1 MKMHEC
7 GREGRF
13 ARGRMGWPVA
23 AMMFGGRHGRGRGF
37 DGPFGED
44 FGGRR
49 GGGRGRGRVFG
60 SGELRLVLL
69 ALIAETPRHGYE
81 LIKGIEE
88 LTGGNYAPSPGVVY
102 PTLNLLTDEGMIE
115 ETAGEGSR
123 KAYAATE
130 AGRNELDE
138 RIDEF
143 KALVERLKGLA
154 DPQDRH
160 GAPPIRRAMGN
171 LFAAVRNRAM
181 EDQFD
186 RETMHQIAEILDE
199 AARKVE
205 RL

>member
-1 MKMHEC
+1 MKMHGC
-7 GREGRF
+7 GRDGHF
-13 ARGRMGWPVA
+13 GRGRGGMPLV

-49 GGGRGRGRVFG
+49 GPRGRSRVFG

-69 ALIAETPRHGYE
+69 ALIAEQPRHGYE

-102 PTLNLLTDEGMIE
+102 PTLSLLTDEGMVE
-115 ETAGEGSR
+115 EAPGEGSR
-123 KAYAATE
+123 KAYAATD
-130 AGRNELDE
+130 AGRKELDE

-143 KALVERLKGLA
+143 KALVERLKGMA
-154 DPQDRH
+154 DREDRH
-160 GAPPIRRAMGN
+160 GSPPIRRALGN
-171 LFAAVRNRAM
+171 LAAAVRNRAM
-181 EDQFD
+181 EGEFD